1 MKRMALVLICIS
13 ACRSGSV
20 NTAPGAATPQAAVEQ
35 MLAAAKAQDL
45 QAVAAVWGDETGLN
59 RDKWD
64 RPQLESRAFIVTCV
78 LKNDSARV
86 TESQS
91 AGNGRF
97 LVSADLTQG
106 KNSGSTRFQTART
119 KEGRWLVADVDI
131 VALQNK
137 GFCSR

>member
-1 MKRMALVLICIS
+1 
-13 ACRSGSV
+13 
-20 NTAPGAATPQAAVEQ
+20 
-35 MLAAAKAQDL
+35 MLAGAKAQDL
-45 QAVAAVWGDETGLN
+45 QAVTAVWGDETGLN

-78 LKNDSARV
+78 LKNDTAKV
-86 TESQS
+86 TDTQS

-97 LVSADLTQG
+97 LVAVDLTQG
-106 KNSGSTRFQTART
+106 KNSGSTRFQAART

>member
-1 MKRMALVLICIS
+1 MKRIALLLICIS

-20 NTAPGAATPQAAVEQ
+20 NASAGAATPQAAVEQ

-45 QAVAAVWGDETGLN
+45 QAVAAIWGDETGLN

-64 RPQLESRAFIVTCV
+64 RPQLESRAFILTCV
-78 LKNDSARV
+78 LKNDSAKV
-86 TESQS
+86 TDSQS

-97 LVSADLTQG
+97 LVAADLTQG
-106 KNSGSTRFQTART
+106 RNSGSTRFQAART
-119 KEGRWLVADVDI
+119 NEGRWLVADVDI

-137 GFCSR
+137 GFCAR